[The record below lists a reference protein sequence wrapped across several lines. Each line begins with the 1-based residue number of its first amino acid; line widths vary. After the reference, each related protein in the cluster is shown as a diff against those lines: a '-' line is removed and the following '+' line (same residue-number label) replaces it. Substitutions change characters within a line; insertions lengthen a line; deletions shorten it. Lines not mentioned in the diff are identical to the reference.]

1 MGWLSS
7 PRWDT
12 KQAMVD
18 YIVQNFN
25 FIDHA
30 VRGKVLYGVYKHG
43 EGFPEGFGII
53 VCLLDN
59 FAKKGCPP
67 EWGYKDMGES
77 CYPYYFDCPEKI
89 LSRSTNMEENAVKWR
104 QACRDK
110 RKAKT
115 RAFEPVDGSRIRL
128 EAENLP
134 SCLNGVR
141 EWTLRYNTAARLI
154 GKRPYWSIH
163 AGHASWKVKKTWL
176 AEVGATLITGAF

>member
-12 KQAMVD
+12 KQAMVEH
-18 YIVQNFN
+18 IVQNFKL
-25 FIDHA
+25 IDHS
-30 VRGKVLYGVYKHG
+30 VRGKVVYGLYKNG
-43 EGFPEGFGII
+43 EGFPEGFGIA

-59 FAKKGCPP
+59 FAARGKPA

-89 LSRSTNMEENAVKWR
+89 LSRSTNMDENAVKWR

-110 RKAKT
+110 RKTKA

-128 EAENLP
+128 EAEKLP
-134 SCLNGVR
+134 SCLKYIR
-141 EWTLRYNTAARLI
+141 EWTLRYNTAVRLI

-163 AGHASWKVKKTWL
+163 NGSTSWKVKKTWL
-176 AEVGATLITGAF
+176 SEALAVII